1 MAIKTRSNEAIRLL
15 ILHDSQDDAEQLI
28 NELRNF
34 GHATRAHQIEDEED
48 LLDVL
53 NGGVWDLFLSRP
65 ETDQL
70 NVTTALL
77 HLKKLDKDI
86 PLIILSDDNESETI
100 TNGLKAG
107 AKDVVPTNERERLKL
122 VVTRELNNLYDRR
135 VRHQSEQALEEV
147 EKRCS
152 LLLGSSRDAITY
164 VHEGMHIYAND
175 AYIEMF
181 GYEDSDDIE
190 GLPIMDMIA
199 GQDKDKF
206 KDFLRNYN
214 NDGGTSDFTC
224 HGITTESEEINL
236 NMNFSPAS
244 YDGEPCTQII
254 LMLDKEDEEL
264 AEKLKE
270 LSSQDITTGLYHRT
284 YFIDVLD
291 QHISNIAKSKPGALH
306 YINID
311 NFAQTQTIGVGGKDM
326 LTKQIADLLKSVA
339 PEPNIIS
346 RFSDDVFAL
355 HQPNAETDNA
365 TKLAETVRQAV
376 EGNIFNIENLTLQL
390 TATIGIAPIE
400 KTNTPPSSAGLINR
414 AHEAADLA
422 LQNNK
427 ENSVEVYIQ
436 QSNDE
441 SASLTSRIEKSLSD
455 GSLKLLFQ
463 PIISLRGET
472 LELYEALLRMID
484 EEGNLVSA
492 GEFLST
498 ADEAGLSE
506 KIDRWVIIEATKVLS
521 KHIANDHET
530 RMFVNITNKSLQN
543 DEFLPWLEK
552 VFKAADIPN
561 NSVIFQLAEND
572 VNSYLDLTKTF
583 TKSLNKIGSSFTIS
597 RFGDTSN
604 PFNTLKHVQPEF
616 LKLHPKFLDTLEEE
630 GEKEKL
636 KEFIGYAQK
645 FDLKTIVPFVES
657 AALLSTLWPL
667 GANFVQGH
675 YLQPPSEKMDY
686 EFSED

>member
-70 NVTTALL
+70 SVATALL
-77 HLKKLDKDI
+77 HLKKLNKDI
-86 PLIILSDDNESETI
+86 PLVILSDDNESETI
-100 TNGLKAG
+100 TAGLKAG
-107 AKDVVPTNERERLKL
+107 AKDVIPKGERERLKL
-122 VVTRELNNLYDRR
+122 VVTRELNNLHDRR
-135 VRHQSEQALEEV
+135 IRHQSEQALEEV
-147 EKRCS
+147 EKRCT
-152 LLLGSSRDAITY
+152 LLLDSSRDAITY

-181 GYEDSDDIE
+181 GYEDRDDIE

-199 GQDKDKF
+199 GQDKDQF

-214 NDGGTSDFTC
+214 NDGGNSDFTC
-224 HGITTESEEINL
+224 HGITTENEEINL
-236 NMNFSPAS
+236 HMNFSPAS

-254 LMLDKEDEEL
+254 LRLDKDDEEL

-284 YFIDVLD
+284 FFIDSLD
-291 QHISNIAKSKPGALH
+291 QYISNIAKTKPSALH
-306 YINID
+306 YIHID
-311 NFAQTQTIGVGGKDM
+311 DFNKTKTIEIGGKDT
-326 LTKQIADLLKSVA
+326 LTKQIADLLKNVA
-339 PEPNIIS
+339 PEPNILS

-355 HQPNAETDNA
+355 LQPNSDTENA
-365 TKLAETVRQAV
+365 TKLAETVRHSI
-376 EGNIFNIENLTLQL
+376 EENIFKIDNITLQF
-390 TATIGIAPIE
+390 TASIGIAPIE
-400 KTNTPPSSAGLINR
+400 KINTPPSSAGLINR

-422 LQNNK
+422 LGKNTS
-427 ENSVEVYIQ
+427 NSVELYTPPD
-436 QSNDE
+436 NDE
-441 SASLTSRIEKSLSD
+441 TADLTTQIENSLSD

-472 LELYEALLRMID
+472 LELYEALLRMVD
-484 EEGNLVSA
+484 KDGNLVSA
-492 GEFLST
+492 GDFLAT
-498 ADEAGLSE
+498 ADEAGFSE

-521 KHIANDHET
+521 KHIANGHET
-530 RMFVNITNKSLQN
+530 RLFVNITNKSLQN
-543 DEFLPWLEK
+543 SEFLPWLEK

-561 NSVIFQLAEND
+561 NSVTFQLAEDD
-572 VNSYLDLTKTF
+572 VNSYLDLANAF
-583 TKSLNKIGSSFTIS
+583 TKSLKKMGSSITIS
-597 RFGDTSN
+597 RFGDASN

-630 GEKEKL
+630 GGKDNL
-636 KEFIGYAQK
+636 KEFIEYAQK
-645 FDLKTIVPFVES
+645 FNLKTIVPFVES

>member
-34 GHATRAHQIEDEED
+34 GHATRAHQVEDEED

-65 ETDQL
+65 KTDQL
-70 NVTTALL
+70 NVSTVLL

-86 PLIILSDDNESETI
+86 PLIVLADNNGSKTI
-100 TNGLKAG
+100 TSGLKAG
-107 AKDVVPTNERERLKL
+107 AKDVVPIDERDRLKL
-122 VVTRELNNLYDRR
+122 VVTRELNNLHDRR
-135 VRHQSEQALEEV
+135 VRYQSEQALEEV
-147 EKRCS
+147 EKRCT
-152 LLLGSSRDAITY
+152 LLLDSSRDAITY

-181 GYEDSDDIE
+181 GYEDRDDIE

-206 KDFLRNYN
+206 KDFFRNYN
-214 NDGGTSDFTC
+214 NEGETSDFTC
-224 HGITTESEEINL
+224 QGITTESSEINL
-236 NMNFSPAS
+236 HMNFSPAS

-254 LMLDKEDEEL
+254 LMLNKDDEEL

-284 YFIDVLD
+284 YFIDLLD
-291 QHISNIAKSKPGALH
+291 QCISNIAKSKPGALH
-306 YINID
+306 YIHID
-311 NFAQTQTIGVGGKDM
+311 DFNKTKSIEIAGKDN
-326 LTKQIADLLKSVA
+326 LTKQIADLLKNTA
-339 PEPNIIS
+339 PEPNLLS

-355 HQPNAETDNA
+355 FQPNTNLENA
-365 TKLAETVRQAV
+365 TSLAETVRRA
-376 EGNIFNIENLTLQL
+376 IENSVFKIENVTFQL
-390 TATIGIAPIE
+390 TSSIGVAPIE
-400 KTNTPPSSAGLINR
+400 KINAPSSSASLINR

-427 ENSVEVYIQ
+427 GNSVELYAPQNDDDSADLTIQ
-436 QSNDE
+436 
-441 SASLTSRIEKSLSD
+441 IEKSLSD

-472 LELYEALLRMID
+472 LELYEALIRMVD
-484 EEGNLVSA
+484 DEGNLVSA

-498 ADEAGLSE
+498 ADEAGFSE

-521 KHIANDHET
+521 KHLANGHET
-530 RMFVNITNKSLQN
+530 RLFVNITNKSLQN
-543 DEFLPWLEK
+543 KEFLPWLEK

-561 NSVIFQLAEND
+561 NCVIFQLAEID
-572 VNSYLDLTKTF
+572 VNSYLDLANTF
-583 TKSLNKIGSSFTIS
+583 TKSLKKIGSSITIS
-597 RFGDTSN
+597 RFGDANN

-616 LKLHPKFLDTLEEE
+616 LKLHPKFIDTLEEE

-636 KEFIGYAQK
+636 KEFIEYAQK
-645 FDLKTIVPFVES
+645 FNLKTIVPFVES
-657 AALLSTLWPL
+657 AAILSTLWPL

-675 YLQPPSEKMDY
+675 YLQPPNEKMDY
-686 EFSED
+686 EFSDD